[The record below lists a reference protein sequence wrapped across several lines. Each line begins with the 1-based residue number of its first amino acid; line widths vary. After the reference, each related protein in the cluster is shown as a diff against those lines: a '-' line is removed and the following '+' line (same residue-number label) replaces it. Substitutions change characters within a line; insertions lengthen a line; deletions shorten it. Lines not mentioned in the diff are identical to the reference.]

1 MAAAQA
7 VVNLKYIGQGPSG
20 DKQVFAG
27 NEPGPAA
34 KTLYAYGTLVASS
47 GTFCSETAATINFV
61 DGTAGLLKVPAIV
74 DVFVAGNSGDSA
86 AALAGMGASPVWAS
100 AVGSQAFTLNH
111 ASITTTGA
119 TVTIGAIIA
128 FSS

>member
-1 MAAAQA
+1 MAQA
-7 VVNLKYIGQGPSG
+7 VINLKYIGQGPSG

-47 GTFCSETAATINFV
+47 GTFVTETAAVVNFI
-61 DGTAGLLKVPAIV
+61 DGTAGLLKVPTFV

-86 AALAGMGASPVWAS
+86 GAVTAMGGGALYPSG
-100 AVGSQAFTLNH
+100 VGSQSFTLNH
-111 ASITTTGA
+111 VNLTTTGA

-128 FSS
+128 FSN

>member
-1 MAAAQA
+1 MAQA

-20 DKQVFAG
+20 SGQVFAG
-27 NEPGPAA
+27 NDPGPAS

-47 GTFCSETAATINFV
+47 GTFCTETAATVNFI
-61 DGTAGLLKVPAIV
+61 DGTATLPKIPTLV

-86 AALAGMGASPVWAS
+86 GAVAAMGAGTVWAS
-100 AVGSQAFTLNH
+100 GVSSTGFTMNH
-111 ASITTTGA
+111 ASIVTTA
-119 TVTIGAIIA
+119 AVVTIGAIIA